1 MNQGKFFSVA
11 LGVSRME
18 EGLCVFNYMD
28 IFDDRVVIKDGQTTP
43 RYPIFVSITPT
54 SVKFILQYCV
64 YLLEDRTLVPSLD
77 LINEEKTF
85 QIRHMEEVLIE
96 LPLTDTQGLS
106 LSSTLKR
113 LYDTPFPIKLKDR
126 KSYIQDLIEKRYG
139 NGCGQYD
146 SMRQRD
152 QNRENIHYSCLPI
165 WELYD
170 RKEERYKLCNNAEKY
185 NKVLRKLVLDFFFDV
200 MHGDVFKNSMYF
212 DQMYSRFMSDYFCSA
227 ILYKSEFYY
236 QRALVCDLL
245 KNNLSISDSLAIYA
259 DNFDKAEDNWIK
271 CIQSQESDNHFEFKP
286 NWFEDEKKE
295 KGQGLLVFFKTLWG
309 KFRKWTSDLMCY
321 QPEICNSW
329 FASPEEELK
338 RVYYREKDSIVAS
351 SEELFLQ
358 AKSSSRISI
367 KNASFDCEQIQQRRR
382 NSSKWFLRRYNFEDS
397 YRLSFFSVSNICLIV
412 FLVFVITYIICYNN
426 LLYGIFVS
434 GLLAFIVSIFLGVEC
449 YKKCYKSCIDTKC
462 RKCRNFDC
470 DICCFGL
477 KVGVQMFCYFILN
490 LKIFFKNIFKNIH
503 LFYPRLISSI
513 AAAWL
518 TIALSEDLYKAFF
531 DLSCNWNWLYLLVGF
546 VLFFVFYEVNV
557 HYEEYFSTP
566 LRKNSDWSH
575 CIDPYR

>member
-1 MNQGKFFSVA
+1 MNRGKFFSLD
-11 LGVSRME
+11 LGASCLH
-18 EGLCVFNYMD
+18 EGISVFNYTD
-28 IFDDRVVIKDGQTTP
+28 IFDADVIERKGQATP

-64 YLLEDRTLVPSLD
+64 YLQNGNFVSFLD
-77 LINEEKTF
+77 SIDGEINY

-96 LPLTDTQGLS
+96 LPLITTQGFS
-106 LSSTLKR
+106 LASTLKR
-113 LYDTPFPIKLKDR
+113 LYDTPFPIDLKEE
-126 KSYIQDLIEKRYG
+126 KNYIKELIQRRYDEG
-139 NGCGQYD
+139 IGQYA
-146 SMRQRD
+146 SMRNRD
-152 QNRENIHYSCLPI
+152 ENRENIHYSRLFI
-165 WELYD
+165 WDLYSE
-170 RKEERYKLCNNAEKY
+170 KEKKYKLCGEPGKY
-185 NKVLRKLVLDFFFDV
+185 NKVLRKLVLDFFFDM
-200 MHGDVFKNSMYF
+200 MHSDVFKNSMYF
-212 DQMYSRFMSDYFCSA
+212 DAMYSRFMSDYFCSA
-227 ILYKSEFYY
+227 ILHKSEFYY

-245 KNNLSISDSLAIYA
+245 ENNNLLISESLMIYA

-321 QPEICNSW
+321 QLEICNSW

-449 YKKCYKSCIDTKC
+449 YKSFIDTKC

-477 KVGVQMFCYFILN
+477 KVGVQIILN

-531 DLSCNWNWLYLLVGF
+531 DLSCNWNWLFLLVGF
-546 VLFFVFYEVNV
+546 VLFFVFYEVNKIV
-557 HYEEYFSTP
+557 PRISFG
-566 LRKNSDWSH
+566 RKFLSF
-575 CIDPYR
+575 CR